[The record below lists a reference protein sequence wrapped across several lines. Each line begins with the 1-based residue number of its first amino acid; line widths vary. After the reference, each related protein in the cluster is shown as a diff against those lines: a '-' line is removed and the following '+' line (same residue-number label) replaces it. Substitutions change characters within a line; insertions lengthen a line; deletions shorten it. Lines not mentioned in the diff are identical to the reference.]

1 MNSMTL
7 GLSGQA
13 KLPTL
18 QTSPVLLVESLGAA
32 MNFRVDKPRIKLGDS
47 LPVELGSLTV
57 KIQHHI
63 QGCQGLKSA
72 ITTGSSPYYVII

>member
-63 QGCQGLKSA
+63 QGLKSA
-72 ITTGSSPYYVII
+72 ITTGGSSP